1 MPVYAATIFLSAFLL
16 FLVQPLIAKQL
27 LPWFGGSA
35 SVWNTCLVF
44 FQALLLAGYAYADWL
59 TRAFKARR
67 QALVHAAL
75 LAASLLALPVAPDAG
90 WKPAGDEDPAW
101 RILGLLFAT
110 VGLPYF
116 LLASTSPLLQ
126 AWAARAMLGERVYRL
141 FALSNFGSL
150 LALLAYPFLIEPAT
164 STRAQALAWSAG
176 YAGYAALAVCAAWMG
191 LRSDGPASAAPRAQ
205 TDSPGP
211 PSIEEHALWLV
222 LPALASLL
230 LLAVTNHITQNIA
243 SIPLLWIAPLVLYL
257 LSFILCFEGR
267 SWYRRGLFLGF
278 FAAGLVA
285 MAWGLQAY
293 DAVLHLKWSIPIYCA
308 GLFVA
313 CMVLHGEL
321 ARVKPAPRYLTRFYL
336 MLSLGGALGGF
347 FVGIV
352 APRVFPAEYEFPLGL
367 IAAGLGAAWAWR
379 SARPWVPAVALAASA
394 GAGYYAY
401 LYLDYLDSE
410 AILQARNFYGT
421 LRLQETSDEGGEGKV
436 RRLMHG
442 VIMHGKQYL
451 DPARR
456 GVPTTYYGRSAG
468 IGRLLDSLGRGR
480 RRVGVVGLGAG
491 TLAAYGRAGDVFR
504 FYDINPLVIDIARR
518 EFFYLADSAARVET
532 VLGDARLALE
542 REPPQSYDALAIDA
556 FSSDAIPV
564 HLMTRESLA
573 LYLKHLKPQGVIAF
587 HVTNRYLDLAP
598 VVRRLADESGLQA
611 VIVQDDGALPG
622 EASSDWVL
630 VSKSRAPFRLP
641 LLKAA
646 AGEIDLPEAT
656 PLWTDDY
663 NNLYRVLR

>member
-1 MPVYAATIFLSAFLL
+1 MPVFTATIFLSAFLL
-16 FLVQPLIAKQL
+16 FLVQPLIAKQI

-35 SVWNTCLVF
+35 AVWNTCLVF
-44 FQALLLAGYAYADWL
+44 FQAMLLAGYAYADWL
-59 TRAFKARR
+59 ARAFRARQ
-67 QALVHAAL
+67 QALLHAAL
-75 LAASLLALPVAPDAG
+75 LAASLLALPLAPDAA

-126 AWAARAMLGERVYRL
+126 AWAARGKLGERVYRL

-164 STRAQALAWSAG
+164 SARAQALAWSAG
-176 YAGYAALAVCAAWMG
+176 YTVYAALALCAAWIG
-191 LRSDGPASAAPRAQ
+191 LRSDGPASAQSRAE

-211 PSIEEHALWLV
+211 PSVEAHALWLA

-243 SIPLLWIAPLVLYL
+243 SIPLLWIVPLTLYL

-267 SWYRRGLFLGF
+267 LWYRRGLFLGF
-278 FAAGLVA
+278 FAVALVA
-285 MAWGLQAY
+285 MAWGLQVD
-293 DAVLHLKWSIPIYCA
+293 DAVLHVKWSIPIYCA

-321 ARVKPAPRYLTRFYL
+321 ARAKPAPRYLTRFYL

-347 FVGIV
+347 LVGIV
-352 APRVFPAEYEFPLGL
+352 APRVFPAEYELPLGL
-367 IAAGLGAAWAWR
+367 IAAGLAAAWAWR
-379 SARPWVPAVALAASA
+379 SARIWIPAVALAATA
-394 GAGYYAY
+394 GAGYYAW
-401 LYLDYLDSE
+401 LYFGYLDSE
-410 AILQARNFYGT
+410 AKLLARNFYGA
-421 LRLQETSDEGGEGKV
+421 LRVQESAGDAAEGRM

-456 GVPTTYYGRSAG
+456 PIPTTYYGGNSG
-468 IGRLLDSLGRGR
+468 IGRLLDPLEKGH

-491 TLAAYGRAGDVFR
+491 TIAAYGRAGDMFR
-504 FYDINPLVIDIARR
+504 FYEINPLVIDIARR
-518 EFFYLADSAARVET
+518 EFFYLGDSAARLEAA
-532 VLGDARLALE
+532 LGDARLALE
-542 REPPQSYDALAIDA
+542 REAPQGYDVLAVDA

-564 HLMTRESLA
+564 HLMTREALA
-573 LYLKHLKPQGVIAF
+573 VYLKHMQPQGVIAF

-598 VVRRLADESGLQA
+598 VVRRLADEFGLHA
-611 VIVQDDGALPG
+611 VIVNDEGEEPG
-622 EASSDWVL
+622 GASSDWVL
-630 VSKSRAPFRLP
+630 ASRSRAALESTRLEG
-641 LLKAA
+641 ATE
-646 AGEIDLPEAT
+646 EIELAEAT

-663 NNLYRVLR
+663 NNLYRVLK